1 MFVGITKVMARMRI
15 QPAMSETT
23 IELTMPR
30 GAARS
35 GLRVSSDM
43 CAEAS

>member
-1 MFVGITKVMARMRI
+1 MLVGMTKVMARMRI
-15 QPAMSETT
+15 QPAMSDTT

-35 GLRVSSDM
+35 GLLVSSDM
-43 CAEAS
+43 WAEAS